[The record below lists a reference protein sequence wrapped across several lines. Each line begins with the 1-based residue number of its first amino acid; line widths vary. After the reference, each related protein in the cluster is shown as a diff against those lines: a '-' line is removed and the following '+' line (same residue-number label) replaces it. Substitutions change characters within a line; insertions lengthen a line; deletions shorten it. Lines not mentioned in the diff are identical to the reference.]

1 MRRIRTAEAAEEV
14 PPAPTGPGRWDTGT
28 AGNKGPEDT
37 KTQKPA
43 GTWVQDEKGWWLK
56 YEDGTW
62 PASRW
67 IEMTWNHVPSW
78 YYFNAEGYMATGW
91 MKDGD
96 RWYYLDPSTDG
107 SQGRMFTGWHEIGGK
122 WYFFHET
129 ADGPM
134 GSLLVNGRTPDG
146 YQTDM
151 DGVWIQ

>member
-1 MRRIRTAEAAEEV
+1 M
-14 PPAPTGPGRWDTGT
+14 
-28 AGNKGPEDT
+28 
-37 KTQKPA
+37 Q
-43 GTWVQDEKGWWLK
+43 
-56 YEDGTW
+56 
-62 PASRW
+62 
-67 IEMTWNHVPSW
+67 
-78 YYFNAEGYMATGW
+78 TGW
-91 MKDGD
+91 QRLNGQ
-96 RWYYLDPSTDG
+96 WYYLDPSTDG